1 MSSDLLK
8 LDVGGMTCAACVAS
22 VEKIVE
28 RSEYVKAVAVNL
40 PLNSA
45 SVKLTQSVNDAV
57 TEEIISAINNGGFTA
72 TRHDKSKPL
81 RERLEKQ
88 VANDGRKAGL
98 ALVLAL
104 PTIYLT
110 MFADDMGNFAG
121 FDARL
126 FWALIMTMPVYFW
139 SGISFHTNAW
149 KTLRRGSANMDV
161 LIHLGTSVAFFGQL
175 ESHLP
180 ESFPHSQKFSLKQSM
195 YFLTESYS

>member
-1 MSSDLLK
+1 MSNDILK
-8 LDVGGMTCAACVAS
+8 LDIGGMTCAACVAS

-45 SVKLTQSVNDAV
+45 SIQLNQSASDRA
-57 TEEIISAINNGGFTA
+57 TEEIILAINNGGFTA

-81 RERLEKQ
+81 REKLENQ
-88 VANDGRKAGL
+88 VTNDGRKAGF
-98 ALVLAL
+98 ALMLAL

-110 MFADDMGNFAG
+110 MFAGDMGNFAG

-161 LIHLGTSVAFFGQL
+161 LIHLGTSVAFFGLL

-180 ESFPHSQKFSLKQSM
+180 ESFPRSQKFSPKPST
-195 YFLTESYS
+195 YSLTESYS